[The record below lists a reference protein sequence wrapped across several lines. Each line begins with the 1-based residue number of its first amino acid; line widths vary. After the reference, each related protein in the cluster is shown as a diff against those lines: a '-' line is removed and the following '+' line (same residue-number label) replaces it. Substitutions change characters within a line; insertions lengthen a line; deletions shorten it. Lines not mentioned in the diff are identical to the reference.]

1 MYIRIESVILIL
13 NNLNNSYMN
22 NNEILVKLQN
32 VFRDVFD
39 NEGIEINVDTVAED
53 IDEWDSLAHIQLVNE
68 LEKEFKIR
76 LSAKEI
82 LSWDN
87 VGEMIDAIA
96 QKLN

>member
-1 MYIRIESVILIL
+1 ME
-13 NNLNNSYMN
+13 
-22 NNEILVKLQN
+22 NNEILAKIQD

-39 NEGIEINVDTVAED
+39 NEEIEITVDTVAED
-53 IDEWDSLAHIQLVNE
+53 IEEWDSLAHIQLVNE
-68 LEKEFKIR
+68 LEKEFKIK

-87 VGEMIDAIA
+87 VGEMIEAIA